1 MAWND
6 FLKNKKI
13 LQIPSFFK
21 KSQAPPKK
29 EVVRRVLTVKDLME
43 ELGVS
48 REGILGTYETEE
60 KPDVLTPA
68 DYLQMQEN
76 DGTVRAIVRLISLP
90 IQSAKIKIIPGPN
103 DKGEKDFIE
112 TVFLKPPEFGGMTTP
127 LPFIIADMTRAIFE
141 GFRLYEK
148 VARVI
153 PKGKWKGKIGWKKLA
168 PREAKTIK
176 LRADPHGGFLGAY
189 QEATFGGKTYRVVI
203 PPEKCILFT
212 FQKER
217 HWLYGESILKAAY
230 YHYDKKHKLY
240 YIAHKKAELE
250 AIGLKILSVEPTG
263 TLTPSEVTEAEKV
276 IDTIGISSRVT
287 LPPGLKLTIDRGGK
301 TGYDPLPLIEHHNRE
316 MAKSALVQFVEQTKY
331 AYPYGRG
338 TTQSATFYMAIKSV
352 MRQMEDTLNNYAVAP
367 LIDWNFKNGSY
378 PKIKLMDITEEAQIY
393 LNRVFEDIV
402 RRKDVKLPEEF
413 VEEVYHSMAE
423 KLGLEV
429 SFKAPRELKSAAEAF
444 ELGKKQR
451 SDELGIPCP
460 FTPKKIK
467 EKLKKETDPKKF
479 QRIYELG
486 REYAEKAASKLK
498 RQELIQGS

>member
-1 MAWND
+1 MAWYD
-6 FLKNKKI
+6 FLKNSRI
-13 LQIPSFFK
+13 LQLPSFFIK
-21 KSQAPPKK
+21 KQETPKKK
-29 EVVRRVLTVKDLME
+29 EVIRRVVTIKDLME

-48 REGILGTYETEE
+48 REGILGSYDAEE

-68 DYLQMQEN
+68 DYLEMQEN

-103 DKGEKDFIE
+103 DKGERDFIE

-148 VARVI
+148 VARII
-153 PKGKWKGKIGWKKLA
+153 PKGRWKGKIGWKKLA
-168 PREAKTIK
+168 PRDAKTIK
-176 LRADPHGGFLGAY
+176 LRADEHGGFKGAY
-189 QEATFGGKTYRVVI
+189 QRATFGGKTYQVVI

-250 AIGLKILSVEPTG
+250 AIGLKILTIEPTG
-263 TLTPSEVTEAEKV
+263 TLTPSEVEEAEKV
-276 IDTIGISSRVT
+276 IDTIGVSSRVT
-287 LPPGLKLTIDRGGK
+287 LPPGLKLTIDRGGR

-316 MAKSALVQFVEQTKY
+316 MAKAALVQFVEQRKY

-378 PKIKLMDITEEAQIY
+378 PKIKLMDITEEAQLF
-393 LNRVFEDIV
+393 LNRVFENIV
-402 RRKDVKLPEEF
+402 RRKDIQLPEELL
-413 VEEVYHSMAE
+413 EQIYQTAAE

-429 SFKAPRELKSAAEAF
+429 SFKPPREFKSAAEAF

-451 SDELGIPCP
+451 SDELKIPCP
-460 FTPKKIK
+460 ATPSRIK
-467 EKLKKETDPKKF
+467 EKLKGEVDPSKF
-479 QRIYELG
+479 PKIFQLG
-486 REYAEKAASKLK
+486 REYAEQAANKLSA
-498 RQELIQGS
+498 G